1 MLKQTEK
8 ITQKKIKEIKQVE
21 LMTETEKSEIE
32 GIREATRK

>member
-8 ITQKKIKEIKQVE
+8 IAQKKIKEIKQVE